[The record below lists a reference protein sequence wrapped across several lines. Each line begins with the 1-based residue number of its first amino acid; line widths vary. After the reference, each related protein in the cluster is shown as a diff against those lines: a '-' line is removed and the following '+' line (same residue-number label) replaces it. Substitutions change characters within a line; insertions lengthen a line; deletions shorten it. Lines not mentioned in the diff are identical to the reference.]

1 MDSTME
7 VINKL
12 AEALGTD
19 YLTMQK
25 AIGVLNAKELLILS
39 TIAISRAS
47 QKI

>member
-12 AEALGTD
+12 AQASGTD
-19 YLTMQK
+19 YMTMQK
-25 AIGVLNAKELLILS
+25 ALGALNAKELLILS